1 MSERIA
7 IALNGRQGRRVGC
20 VMMGQGRDVEVL
32 DMEADEDAMLED
44 EEGEEDED
52 EHMDEDE

>member
-1 MSERIA
+1 
-7 IALNGRQGRRVGC
+7 
-20 VMMGQGRDVEVL
+20 MMGQGRDVEVL

-44 EEGEEDED
+44 EEGEEAED